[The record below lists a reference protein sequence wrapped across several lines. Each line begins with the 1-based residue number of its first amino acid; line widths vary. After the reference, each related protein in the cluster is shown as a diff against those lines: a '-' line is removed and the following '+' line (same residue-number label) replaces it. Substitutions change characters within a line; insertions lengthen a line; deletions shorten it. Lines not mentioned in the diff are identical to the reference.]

1 MQSKGRLAAT
11 GKITLQPQLAWLV
24 DANGKNF
31 DPGAFAVEWP
41 GSLGFK
47 LATQGKM
54 TDQGPDATL
63 KLTELA
69 GRLRDTFDLPEPA
82 APPGLTTREGQIAT
96 LAAAGLSNLEISRR
110 LVISVR
116 TVECHLA
123 RVYHKLGVTS
133 RRALPEFVYA
143 A

>member
-1 MQSKGRLAAT
+1 MLAE
-11 GKITLQPQLAWLV
+11 KPV
-24 DANGKNF
+24 DLLLRACAAVQTV
-31 DPGAFAVEWP
+31 DP
-41 GSLGFK
+41 
-47 LATQGKM
+47 
-54 TDQGPDATL
+54 
-63 KLTELA
+63 ELA

-82 APPGLTTREGQIAT
+82 ALPGLTSREGQIAS

-110 LVISVR
+110 LVISIR

>member
-1 MQSKGRLAAT
+1 MLAEKRLDLLLRACAAVQT
-11 GKITLQPQLAWLV
+11 V
-24 DANGKNF
+24 D
-31 DPGAFAVEWP
+31 P
-41 GSLGFK
+41 
-47 LATQGKM
+47 
-54 TDQGPDATL
+54 
-63 KLTELA
+63 ELA

-82 APPGLTTREGQIAT
+82 AAPAGLTTREGQIAT

-110 LVISVR
+110 LVISIR